1 MKRTPKATSLPFE
14 TIALLAMDSDGILN
28 QDLTKSLVKL
38 FRPDRDGNLS
48 MLDFVKSV
56 DKVYKEFRLLDATI
70 ENSSQIDRAFERI
83 FNVLF
88 YTVVVCVTLS
98 QLGL

>member
-1 MKRTPKATSLPFE
+1 MKRTPNATLLPFE
-14 TIALLAMDSDGILN
+14 TIAILAMDEEGTLDEH
-28 QDLTKSLVKL
+28 LTKSFVKL
-38 FRPDRDGNLS
+38 FRPDRQGDLTL
-48 MLDFVKSV
+48 LDFVRSV

-70 ENSSQIDRAFERI
+70 DNSSQIDRAFERI

-88 YTVVVCVTLS
+88 YVVVACVTLS